1 MTLPNIQPDSPFP
14 TPSLVV
20 TSPRSRVDE
29 TEEAHLQKTS
39 AGEKLAM
46 EMLHKE
52 APELTDCI
60 WLCFAHS
67 LSWTADST
75 GAYFFEHLGEKCIF

>member
-14 TPSLVV
+14 TPSLVA
-20 TSPRSRVDE
+20 TSPRSCVDE